1 MSDDDTTEFL
11 SDYVTIDCVAS
22 LLDISRSSVIRA
34 LNRGDI
40 KRIHLG
46 PALVRVYMPSVWEW
60 VERNTETSPATRG
73 A

>member
-1 MSDDDTTEFL
+1 MSDHATPEFL

-34 LNRGDI
+34 LDRGDI

-46 PALVRVYMPSVWEW
+46 PALVRVYMPAVWAW
-60 VERNTETSPATRG
+60 VEKSTETSPAPSG